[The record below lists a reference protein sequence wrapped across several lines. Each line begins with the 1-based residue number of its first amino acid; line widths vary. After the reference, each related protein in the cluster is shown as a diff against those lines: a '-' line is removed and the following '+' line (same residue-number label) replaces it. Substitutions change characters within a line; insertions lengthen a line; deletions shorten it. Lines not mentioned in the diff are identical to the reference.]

1 MVQNRNTQTQHTD
14 PGWGFAPN
22 KLKKIY
28 ILQRFLPAFHRR
40 TGGPSETKPPSHRQH
55 CQKQDGWEGEG
66 KESSRGWNSFKKK
79 MVLLKE
85 TKTEKEEEVGGACTA
100 VAQRPGRGELPL
112 LVFVQE
118 AQQGHP
124 VGGRGSGEGY
134 FRAAVCSPSSGSSP
148 SPGPGSPAQDAH
160 YQMSL
165 RPLPTRA
172 LKGKRTK

>member
-1 MVQNRNTQTQHTD
+1 MFRQITEGAAQFFDDGYSNCVQRPAFSTLGVKGKGPWYKTETHRHNTQILV
-14 PGWGFAPN
+14 WGFAPN
-22 KLKKIY
+22 KLKNIY

-124 VGGRGSGEGY
+124 VGGRGQRRGV
-134 FRAAVCSPSSGSSP
+134 F
-148 SPGPGSPAQDAH
+148 
-160 YQMSL
+160 
-165 RPLPTRA
+165 
-172 LKGKRTK
+172 